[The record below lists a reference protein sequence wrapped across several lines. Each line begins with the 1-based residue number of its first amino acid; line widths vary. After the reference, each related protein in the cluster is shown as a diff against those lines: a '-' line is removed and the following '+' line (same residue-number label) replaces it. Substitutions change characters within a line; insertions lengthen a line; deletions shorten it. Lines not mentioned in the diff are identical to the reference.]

1 MERQIDGRMDRWKDE
16 LTNTLTDRHAVMPTD
31 GPKDAQTDRWMYRLT
46 DRWMFILTEPNKL
59 IDRNKHRWVYRCT
72 Y

>member
-46 DRWMFILTEPNKL
+46 VRQMDVHTDRAKQ
-59 IDRNKHRWVYRCT
+59 IDRQK
-72 Y
+72 